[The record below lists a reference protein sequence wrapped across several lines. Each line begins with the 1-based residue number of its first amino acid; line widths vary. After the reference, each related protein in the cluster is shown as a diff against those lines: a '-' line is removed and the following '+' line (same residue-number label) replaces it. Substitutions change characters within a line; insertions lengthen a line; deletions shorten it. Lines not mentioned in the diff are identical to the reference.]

1 MKSALQTYSAIL
13 QFRTDAIRALLAT
26 PHGIA
31 YALKLFLIVVLIAGL
46 GRYFAVPALMQQLTL
61 AEQIDRGVAAV
72 RAAESAAVTAI
83 WDALVANKPFELPSI
98 LAASAQR
105 QADQVLDQISVF
117 SGGFIAQTSAVE
129 RLLRQEIIT
138 PDEVAAAV
146 AQSPATVEQL
156 DRLLERANLPIN
168 QANAILSS
176 AGITAEQVT
185 SARAARTAAATTAD
199 ASALA
204 ELTPLTT
211 QLDMTDDQMRATL
224 ADFGATPEQLTALLN
239 GLGITATQ
247 LAQKAE
253 DVALKVADVQSFV
266 GQVRAEAARL
276 DPLIGARPAR
286 LVKLTGAW
294 LATPFEV
301 AANYIFFALM
311 LLLVARSLGG
321 RATLPQ
327 HLAAVALAAAPGV
340 LWLGAYIPDMRPVLP
355 VAMSGAIDTFANLL
369 ALIGLLWGAAL
380 LLKTV
385 AVAHG
390 FGMWKTAGTVVL
402 TWLVINVV
410 LPLGTLWAGW
420 YLLG

>member
-13 QFRTDAIRALLAT
+13 QFRTDTIHTLLAS
-26 PHGIA
+26 PRGIA

-72 RAAESAAVTAI
+72 RAAESATATAI
-83 WDALVANKPFELPSI
+83 WDALVANKPFELPNI
-98 LAASAQR
+98 LAATVQR
-105 QADQVLDQISVF
+105 EVDQVLDQISAL

-129 RLLRQEIIT
+129 RLSRQETVT
-138 PDEVAAAV
+138 PDEITAAV
-146 AQSPATVEQL
+146 AQSPATAEQL
-156 DRLLERANLPIN
+156 DRLLERANLPTD
-168 QANAILSS
+168 QAGSILSQ
-176 AGITAEQVT
+176 AGVTAEQVT
-185 SARAARTAAATTAD
+185 SARTARTAAAATAD

-204 ELTPLTT
+204 ELAPLTT
-211 QLDMTDDQMRATL
+211 QLGMNDDQMRATL
-224 ADFGATPEQLTALLN
+224 ANFGATPEQLTVLLK

-253 DVALKVADVQSFV
+253 DVALKVADVQRFV
-266 GQVRAEAARL
+266 GQVRAEAAKL

-294 LATPFEV
+294 LSTPFEV
-301 AANYIFFALM
+301 AANYIFFALV
-311 LLLVARSLGG
+311 LLLVAKSLGG

-327 HLAAVALAAAPGV
+327 HLAGVALAAAPGV
-340 LWLGAYIPDMRPVLP
+340 LWLGAYIPDMVPVLP
-355 VAMSGAIDTFANLL
+355 VAMSGAVDIFANLL

-390 FGMWKTAGTVVL
+390 FGMWKTAGAVVL